1 MEYGAIDLHTKHS
14 EIRIVT
20 ADGTV
25 VLDTRIVTGPDGFTR
40 VFGARAQLRILLEAG
55 TESEWV
61 AQHLES
67 LGHEVVVADPNYLP
81 MYGRRR
87 RVKTDR
93 RDVAALAEANRL
105 GHFRPAY
112 RVTAGQRAMRQQL
125 QVRRAL
131 VEVRTQLINT
141 IRTQVRSTG
150 RRLPSGEAEAFVARL
165 ARVALPPA
173 LATVLAPLVAVLR
186 QLEAPIAAA
195 DAAMRQAA
203 QADPVTVRL
212 MTMPGVGPITA
223 LQVRATL
230 DDVTRFAGAAQVAA
244 YVGLVPREAS
254 SGERRRTGSITK
266 AGPSETRAMLV
277 QAAWSLWRTRGG
289 PGRALRE
296 WMQRLAARR
305 GKRVAVVAG
314 ARRMV
319 RILFAMWRDGQDFR
333 GTPVPSAA

>member
-25 VLDTRIVTGPDGFTR
+25 VLDTRIATGPDGFTR
-40 VFGARAQLRILLEAG
+40 VFGGRARRRVLLEAG

-61 AQHLES
+61 AQHLEA

-81 MYGRRR
+81 MYGRLR

-105 GHFRPAY
+105 GHFRAAY
-112 RVTAGQRAMRQQL
+112 RVSAAQRGMRQRL

-173 LATVLAPLVAVLR
+173 LATALEPLVAVLR

-195 DAAMRQAA
+195 DRAMGQAA

-212 MTMPGVGPITA
+212 MTMPGVGPVTA

-230 DDVTRFAGAAQVAA
+230 DDVTRFASASHVAA

-277 QAAWSLWRTRGG
+277 QAAWALWRTRGG
-289 PGRALRE
+289 LGAALRD

-305 GKRVAVVAG
+305 GKRIAVVAA

-319 RILFAMWRDGQDFR
+319 RILFAMWRDAQDFR
-333 GTPVPSAA
+333 GTTVTRVA